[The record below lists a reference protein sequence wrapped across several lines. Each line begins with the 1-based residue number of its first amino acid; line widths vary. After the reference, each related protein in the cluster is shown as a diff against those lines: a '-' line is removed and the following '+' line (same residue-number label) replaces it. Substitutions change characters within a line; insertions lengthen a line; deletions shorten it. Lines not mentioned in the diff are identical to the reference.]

1 MACPVG
7 QTGSI
12 TQQRTWSC
20 SGAPSW
26 IYQPDAWVEISNT
39 CTPSAV
45 TCPGGPVGWGG
56 YCAGSLPALTVGE
69 VAGVTNVAPEFVGSA
84 NFQCAG
90 GGAWVEMASSCGCPG
105 GMVLVNGLCVNQVVD
120 MCLNLLGD
128 QDPVPA
134 GYNTTNVSGPGY
146 CCPTGQTW
154 NGSTCQAATCT
165 AFNVS
170 GRCNAFGCNANF
182 SYEVLF
188 QVNGGNFANAPP
200 DWVTVKDALY
210 GQCALFHNITAP
222 GSSGSV
228 TTPLGSTGWC
238 NSWYEPELFET
249 FVTWAGQICGP

>member
-1 MACPVG
+1 
-7 QTGSI
+7 
-12 TQQRTWSC
+12 
-20 SGAPSW
+20 
-26 IYQPDAWVEISNT
+26 VEISNT

-69 VAGVTNVAPEFVGSA
+69 VAGVTNVAPVFVGSA
-84 NFQCAG
+84 NFQCGG

-210 GQCALFHNITAP
+210 DQCALFHNITAP